1 MNLLIVDDE
10 ISSIRAVS
18 HMLDWETI
26 GIDHC
31 FTALSAAEARQ
42 YMEENQIDLLLCDI
56 EMPQQ
61 SGLELLEWVNKQQ
74 LQISCIYMTC
84 YAEFSYAQKAIQL
97 GSEAYLL
104 KPIDPDELKSVLT
117 AAIQKRQALQ
127 AAQSASRLM
136 EEDCDNLCH
145 QFWQELFYEDIPSNR
160 PAIAARIGQLG
171 LPLDPAWYYC
181 TCLVVVRNWGKDMET
196 THRLNRYAVHN
207 VVAELFEGA
216 AGPAS
221 SFFTV
226 FPFGQHGQ
234 MCICGG
240 EDGAALFRCCRSFAE
255 QYLASERK
263 YLEVRSVCY
272 LGQPTHIEDA
282 AEEMECL
289 MRMDNSHL
297 KNNGISVHGKAEPA
311 LPVESD
317 LEERFQRWNGLLE
330 DGQLEKA
337 RTEIVAYL
345 SSQEDNV
352 WFNKKRFQQFNSRYS
367 GLLTAYAEKHHFP
380 LNQLTADP
388 QNAHCRQAA
397 LPRFALPVLRDVG
410 PGAGQYGG
418 VGGALPAP
426 AGAAGRC
433 QRRPGAGHPAVHRRT
448 PVGKAGHGADRGKRP
463 PEPGLPHPHFQAGH
477 WDLHQGLHRQPP
489 HGAGQAA
496 AGDQPPAHCGR
507 GLSGG
512 VLQLHQLQPHFQK
525 DLRRFAPELPAGSGL
540 TLI

>member
-26 GIDHC
+26 GIDRC
-31 FTALSAAEARQ
+31 FTALSAAEARRC
-42 YMEENQIDLLLCDI
+42 MEENQIDLLLCDI

-61 SGLELLEWVNKQQ
+61 SGLELLEWVNEQQ

-104 KPIDPDELKSVLT
+104 KPIDPEELKSVLT

-136 EEDCDNLCH
+136 EEDQDNLCH

-216 AGPAS
+216 AGAAS

-240 EDGAALFRCCRSFAE
+240 EDGSALFRCCRSFAE

-317 LEERFQRWNGLLE
+317 LEERFPRWSGLLE

-345 SSQEDNV
+345 SSQENNV
-352 WFNKKRFQQFNSRYS
+352 WFNKKRFRQFNSRYS

-388 QNAHCRQAA
+388 QNAHCFEMSDRGLDNMAAWVERSLSLLEQQAA
-397 LPRFALPVLRDVG
+397 TSDDPVQATQQFIEEHLSEKLDMIQIAENVHLNQDYLTRIFKRATGTSIKGYIVNRRMEQAKLLLETSHLPIADVAYRVG
-410 PGAGQYGG
+410 YYNYTSFNRIFKKTYG
-418 VGGALPAP
+418 VSPQS
-426 AGAAGRC
+426 C
-433 QRRPGAGHPAVHRRT
+433 RRGTVSPS
-448 PVGKAGHGADRGKRP
+448 
-463 PEPGLPHPHFQAGH
+463 
-477 WDLHQGLHRQPP
+477 
-489 HGAGQAA
+489 
-496 AGDQPPAHCGR
+496 C
-507 GLSGG
+507 
-512 VLQLHQLQPHFQK
+512 
-525 DLRRFAPELPAGSGL
+525 
-540 TLI
+540 